1 MRSARRLTGLLL
13 CVLIAATASGCGGEN
28 GGGEKEASN
37 EKEAPNAAPGRDTR
51 VPAGGRETA
60 DGVAVGGGGR
70 VSTVYPGASKIR
82 IKAAPEGLAYTTDH
96 VESEAGETLLRFE
109 NPQSAPH
116 DVDLEDANGKPIA
129 DMELIGGGYA
139 DVPIDD
145 LQPGEYTFYC
155 SVPGHREAGMEGTLT
170 VE

>member
-1 MRSARRLTGLLL
+1 MRSARRLAALLPCL
-13 CVLIAATASGCGGEN
+13 LVAATASGCGDD
-28 GGGEKEASN
+28 GGNDDPAGTN
-37 EKEAPNAAPGRDTR
+37 EPAKPDTR
-51 VPAGGRETA
+51 IPAGGRETA
-60 DGVAVGGGGR
+60 EGVAVGGGGR

-82 IKAAPEGLAYTTDH
+82 IKAAPKGLAYTTDH

-109 NPQSAPH
+109 NPQTTPH
-116 DVDLEDANGKPIA
+116 DVDLEDADGKPIA

-145 LQPGEYTFYC
+145 LEPGEYTFYC

>member
-1 MRSARRLTGLLL
+1 MRSARRLAALLPCL
-13 CVLIAATASGCGGEN
+13 LVAATASGCGGGNDDPAE
-28 GGGEKEASN
+28 
-37 EKEAPNAAPGRDTR
+37 EAPKRPDTR
-51 VPAGGRETA
+51 IPAGGRETA
-60 DGVAVGGGGR
+60 EGVAVGGGGR

-82 IKAAPEGLAYTTDH
+82 IKAAPKGVAYTTDH

-109 NPQSAPH
+109 NPQTAPH
-116 DVDLEDANGKPIA
+116 DLDLEDANGKPIA

-145 LQPGEYTFYC
+145 LEPGEYTFYC

>member
-13 CVLIAATASGCGGEN
+13 FLLAAATASGCGG
-28 GGGEKEASN
+28 GGEEETK
-37 EKEAPNAAPGRDTR
+37 EKETSNAAAGPDTR

-70 VSTVYPGASKIR
+70 VSTVYPDASKIR

-109 NPQSAPH
+109 NPQTTPH
-116 DVDLEDANGKPIA
+116 DVDLEDADGNPVA

-145 LQPGEYTFYC
+145 LRPGEYTFYC

-170 VE
+170 VR

>member
-1 MRSARRLTGLLL
+1 MP
-13 CVLIAATASGCGGEN
+13 AA
-28 GGGEKEASN
+28 
-37 EKEAPNAAPGRDTR
+37 
-51 VPAGGRETA
+51 GRETA

-70 VSTVYPGASKIR
+70 VSTVNPGASKIR
-82 IKAAPEGLAYTTDH
+82 IEAAPKGLAYTTDH

-145 LQPGEYTFYC
+145 LRPGEYVFYC
-155 SVPGHREAGMEGTLT
+155 SVPGHREAGMEGTVT

>member
-13 CVLIAATASGCGGEN
+13 CLLIATVASGCGGEDGG
-28 GGGEKEASN
+28 GGGEDE
-37 EKEAPNAAPGRDTR
+37 
-51 VPAGGRETA
+51 VPADAPVRPDSKVPVIGPDRTGA
-60 DGVAVGGGGR
+60 VAVGGGGR
-70 VSTVYPGASKIR
+70 VSAVGPGASKIR
-82 IKAAPEGLAYTTDH
+82 IKAAPKGLAYTADH
-96 VESEAGETLLRFE
+96 IESEAGETLLRFE
-109 NPQSAPH
+109 NPQSEPH

-145 LQPGEYTFYC
+145 LEAGEYTFYC
-155 SVPGHREAGMEGTLT
+155 SVPGHREAGMEGTVT